1 MKKIILILAT
11 LLSTSCLHTKAD
23 DGKKIMAS
31 TTSGSFQCRSIGAV
45 EACGARLYDCTDGL
59 RRFDMICA
67 NNVTIDKW

>member
-1 MKKIILILAT
+1 MKTILILVA
-11 LLSTSCLHTKAD
+11 LFLSSCLHTKAD
-23 DGKKIMAS
+23 DVKKITAS
-31 TTSGSFQCRSIGAV
+31 TTSASFQCRSIGAV